1 MLLELR
7 VKNLALIEKAEVSF
21 RDGLNILTGET
32 GAGKS
37 IIIGSVNMALGGKAS
52 RDMIR
57 QGADY
62 AYVEL
67 IFSVDDEEKRRR
79 LEKMEVELPDDGTL
93 IVSKKI
99 MAARSI
105 SKVNDETVTAGRL
118 KEITS
123 LLIDIHG
130 QHEHQSLLYKS
141 KHLQILDDYAKSQT
155 APLKEEIT
163 GLYREYQKLLTKLED
178 MNLDQEGRLREADF
192 CRYEI
197 EELENADLKEGEEEE
212 LASQYRRLVNA
223 QKIMGNLSEAYEV
236 MENAQVGQAL
246 KAVSQA
252 AEFDGKLGGIRDQLY
267 DVDAIVSDVIRD
279 VREYMDEFSFDEEE
293 FMRIEQRLDLIRGLQ
308 AKYGNTVKAV
318 LEKLEEK
325 KRRLEELENYDLVK
339 QETERQWRE
348 CEKRLDALC
357 GKLSEVRQKEG
368 KKLAKR
374 ISQGLRDLNFIDVQF
389 SMEFRRLEQYG
400 PGGYDEAEFLI
411 STNPGMPMRPL
422 GMVASGGELSR
433 IMLAIKAVL
442 ADTDDIPTLIFDEID
457 TGISGRTA
465 QKVSE
470 KLCYIAGSHQVIC
483 ITHLPQI
490 AAMADVHFEIVKQA
504 RKGATT
510 TSIRE
515 LGDEEMTA
523 ELARLLGGAE
533 ITEAVYDNARE
544 MKRLAE
550 QRKQTGRA
558 KKE

>member
-7 VKNLALIEKAEVSF
+7 VKNLALIEKAEVF
-21 RDGLNILTGET
+21 FQDGLNILTGET

-37 IIIGSVNMALGGKAS
+37 IIIGSVNIALGAKAS
-52 RDMIR
+52 KDLIR

-67 IFSVDDEEKRRR
+67 IFSVEEPEKKRR
-79 LEKMEVELPDDGTL
+79 LKELEVELPEDGTL
-93 IVSKKI
+93 IISKKI
-99 MAARSI
+99 MAARSV
-105 SKVNDETVTAGRL
+105 SKINDETVTAGRL

-141 KHLQILDDYAKSQT
+141 KHLQILDDYAKSRT
-155 APLKEEIT
+155 APLKEEIS
-163 GLYREYQKLLTKLED
+163 GVFGRYQKLARKLEA

-197 EELENADLKEGEEEE
+197 EELENAGLKEGEEEALE
-212 LASQYRRLVNA
+212 ARYRRLVNA
-223 QKIMGNLSEAYEV
+223 QRIMENLSEAYNIL
-236 MENAQVGQAL
+236 ENAQTGSAL
-246 KAVSQA
+246 KSVSQA
-252 AEFDGKLGGIRDQLY
+252 AEYDEELTGIRDQLY
-267 DVDAIVSDVIRD
+267 DADAIIGDALHD
-279 VREYMDEFSFDEEE
+279 VREYMDRFSFDEEE
-293 FMRIEQRLDLIRGLQ
+293 FARLEERLDLIHNLQ
-308 AKYGNTVKAV
+308 AKYGSSIGEI

-325 KRRLEELENYDLVK
+325 RRRLEELENYDLVK
-339 QETERQWRE
+339 QNTEKEWKE
-348 CEKRLDALC
+348 CEGQLETLC
-357 GKLSEVRQKEG
+357 GKLSALRQKEAG
-368 KKLAKR
+368 KLVKR
-374 ISQGLRDLNFIDVQF
+374 ISQGLKDLNFIDVQF

-400 PGGYDEAEFLI
+400 AGGYDEAEFMI
-411 STNPGMPMRPL
+411 STNPGMPVRPL

-470 KLCYIAGSHQVIC
+470 KLSYIAGSHQVIC

-490 AAMADVHFEIVKQA
+490 AAMADAHFEIAKA
-504 RKGATT
+504 SSGGLTT

-515 LGDEEMTA
+515 LDEEQMIA

-533 ITEAVYDNARE
+533 ITEAVFDNARE
-544 MKRLAE
+544 MKRLA
-550 QRKQTGRA
+550 GA
-558 KKE
+558 KKR